1 MIKNISILGST
12 GSIGVS
18 TIDLVRRH
26 PDKFRVIGL
35 AAGGN
40 LKLLAEQVRALK
52 PKMVSVNEGDTIFQK
67 ITYVDALKELLK
79 GIDVEI
85 VSGVEGA
92 CNVASLPE
100 VDLVIS
106 AIVGAAGLLPTLR
119 AIESGKTIGLAN
131 KESMVIAG
139 ELMRQKANQHQ
150 AQILPVDSEHSAIF
164 QCLQGNRREDVQR
177 LILTASGGPFLHKPV
192 SEFGS
197 ITKAEALRHPN
208 WSMGEKI
215 TIDSATMMNKGL
227 EVMEARWLFDLAVE
241 KVDVCIHPQSIV
253 HSMVEYK
260 DGSVMAQLGV
270 PDMKVP
276 IAYALS
282 YPERIETGVASLNLF
297 EKKELTFFEPDFEKF
312 RCLKLAYDV
321 GRKGGTYPA
330 VLNAANE
337 IVVDSFLKGTLKFLE
352 IPKIIEAVLEK
363 HQSQSANSLENILLA
378 DQWARDLAIKLVY
391 PTTWNVENV

>member
-18 TIDLVRRH
+18 TIDLVLRH
-26 PDKFRVIGL
+26 PDKFRIVGL
-35 AAGGN
+35 AAGSN
-40 LKLLAEQVRALK
+40 LEVLSAQIRLLK
-52 PKMVSVNEGDTIFQK
+52 PEIVSVQSASK
-67 ITYVDALKELLK
+67 VDELRSLLK
-79 GIDVEI
+79 DVKIEI

-92 CNVASLPE
+92 CQVASFSK

-119 AIESGKTIGLAN
+119 AIENGKTIALAN

-139 ELMRQKANQHQ
+139 ELMRQKANEHGVT
-150 AQILPVDSEHSAIF
+150 ILPVDSEHSALF
-164 QCLQGNRREDVQR
+164 QCLQGNRIEDVRR
-177 LILTASGGPFLHKPV
+177 LILTASGGPFLHRPKEDFV
-192 SEFGS
+192 N
-197 ITKAEALRHPN
+197 ITRAEALRHPN
-208 WSMGEKI
+208 WSMGQKI

-227 EVMEARWLFDLAVE
+227 EVMEARWLFDLAIE
-241 KVDVCIHPQSIV
+241 KVDVCIHPQSII
-253 HSMVEYK
+253 HSMVEFK
-260 DGSVMAQLGV
+260 DGSVLSQMGV

-282 YPERIETGVASLNLF
+282 FPERIETGVASLNLC

-312 RCLKLAYDV
+312 RCLKIAYEV
-321 GRKGGTYPA
+321 AKKGGTYPA

-337 IVVDSFLKGTLKFLE
+337 IVVDSFLKNRLKFLE

-363 HQSQSANSLENILLA
+363 HQSRAVNSLEDILEA
-378 DQWARDLAIKLVY
+378 DRWARDVAQSLIL
-391 PTTWNVENV
+391 